1 MNITIYKNPEG
12 GYEFSGTRSDG
23 QTINGSVDTT
33 QTIEQFKDKIKFW
46 EVPRQIKER
55 VRKTLIDLDCEH
67 LIIEERPA
75 E

>member
-33 QTIEQFKDKIKFW
+33 QTIEQFV
-46 EVPRQIKER
+46 EQVENT
-55 VRKTLIDLDCEH
+55 KTADELE
-67 LIIEERPA
+67 EERKKESEIA
-75 E
+75 T

>member
-1 MNITIYKNPEG
+1 MYKIYAAL
-12 GYEFSGTRSDG
+12 
-23 QTINGSVDTT
+23 I
-33 QTIEQFKDKIKFW
+33 IKDKIKFW